1 MQEHNQFQ
9 RDSDG
14 YLINPTG
21 WNDAFAEL
29 IASET
34 GLELTEPHW
43 QILNVMRQFRATE
56 GIAPDVRHV
65 VEHLVAQGGI
75 EKKSSQGVSV
85 KTFPVRL
92 HAAGLQDCRVSA
104 AAAACLEHGLILGR
118 HIACVVAQPPSR
130 RQRPNGVSPR
140 ALNTATIYR

>member
-43 QILNVMRQFRATE
+43 KILNVMCQFRATE

-75 EKKSSQGVSV
+75 EKK
-85 KTFPVRL
+85 
-92 HAAGLQDCRVSA
+92 AAKEYLFKLSPYGYMQQ
-104 AAAACLEHGLILGR
+104 ACK
-118 HIACVVAQPPSR
+118 IAGFQL
-130 RQRPNGVSPR
+130 QRPR
-140 ALNTATIYR
+140 AWSTR

>member
-56 GIAPDVRHV
+56 
-65 VEHLVAQGGI
+65 
-75 EKKSSQGVSV
+75 
-85 KTFPVRL
+85 
-92 HAAGLQDCRVSA
+92 
-104 AAAACLEHGLILGR
+104 
-118 HIACVVAQPPSR
+118 
-130 RQRPNGVSPR
+130 
-140 ALNTATIYR
+140 

>member
-43 QILNVMRQFRATE
+43 QILKEALKIVPLMRE
-56 GIAPDVRHV
+56 LRH
-65 VEHLVAQGGI
+65 
-75 EKKSSQGVSV
+75 
-85 KTFPVRL
+85 
-92 HAAGLQDCRVSA
+92 
-104 AAAACLEHGLILGR
+104 
-118 HIACVVAQPPSR
+118 PSR
-130 RQRPNGVSPR
+130 LTE
-140 ALNTATIYR
+140 A